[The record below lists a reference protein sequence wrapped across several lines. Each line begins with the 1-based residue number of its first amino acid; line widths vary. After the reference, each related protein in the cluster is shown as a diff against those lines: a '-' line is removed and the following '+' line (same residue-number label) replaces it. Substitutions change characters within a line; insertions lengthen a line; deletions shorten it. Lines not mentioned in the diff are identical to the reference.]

1 MNDKYKLEICTEW
14 AKKVSC
20 CIAGCNFINYAST

>member
-1 MNDKYKLEICTEW
+1 VKVTRDTEW

-20 CIAGCNFINYAST
+20 CIAGCNCVDYEPV